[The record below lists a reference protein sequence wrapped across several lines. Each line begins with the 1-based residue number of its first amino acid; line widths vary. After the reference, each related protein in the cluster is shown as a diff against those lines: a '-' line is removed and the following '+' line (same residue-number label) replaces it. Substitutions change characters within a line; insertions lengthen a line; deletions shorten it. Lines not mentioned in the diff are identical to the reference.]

1 LSTSARGK
9 AAGGEGADGL
19 GERAAAFAIEVVRP
33 LAPEMARGGVRH
45 AGELIAEAGRRG
57 LAGLLTPTE
66 FGGQDAGHVAFA
78 RAVEAVARE
87 CASSAVIYDVHVSVA
102 SEPFVLFGEEEQKRR
117 YLPRLAAGEWLGA
130 FALSEPGSGSDAA
143 SLVTRAVRDG
153 DDYVLD
159 GTKMWITNAGEAD
172 LYLVMARTGGPGAR
186 GISAFLVEAAW
197 PGVGA
202 SRPLRKLGL
211 RGSSTAE
218 LVLAS
223 VRVPAAN
230 RVGPEG
236 TGFRLAMAALDSG
249 RIGISAQAT
258 GIAQGALD
266 AAAGHLR
273 RLGLE
278 LPDAALL
285 DEGAAAATPAAAARL
300 AGMAA
305 QVAAARAVTL
315 HAAALC
321 DRGVPFA
328 REAAVAKLVSTDACV
343 AVAHAAVELCAPHS
357 GDDAHPAAVRL
368 RDAKACQIY
377 EGTNQIQRLVI
388 ARELLRG

>member
-1 LSTSARGK
+1 MRAVPPSAGT
-9 AAGGEGADGL
+9 AAAALPLD
-19 GERAAAFAIEVVRP
+19 ERVAAFAAEVVRP

-57 LAGLLTPTE
+57 IAGLLTPAA

-102 SEPFVLFGEEEQKRR
+102 SEPFARFGEEEQKRR
-117 YLPRLAAGEWLGA
+117 YLSRLATGEWLGA
-130 FALSEPGSGSDAA
+130 FALSEAGSGSDAA
-143 SLVTRAVRDG
+143 SLATRAVRDG

-172 LYLVMARTGGPGAR
+172 LYLVMARTGDPGAR

-197 PGVGA
+197 PGVRT

-218 LVLAS
+218 LVLDS

-230 RVGPEG
+230 RVGAEG

-258 GIAQGALD
+258 GIAQGALE
-266 AAAGHLR
+266 AAADHLR
-273 RLGLE
+273 RLGLD

-285 DEGAAAATPAAAARL
+285 DEGAAAATPAAASRL

-321 DRGVPFA
+321 DEGVPFT
-328 REAAVAKLVSTDACV
+328 REAAVAKLMSTDACV

-357 GDDAHPAAVRL
+357 RDDAHPAAVRL

>member
-1 LSTSARGK
+1 MTAAPPSADP
-9 AAGGEGADGL
+9 APAPAPL
-19 GERAAAFAIEVVRP
+19 AERIAAFAAEVVRP

-45 AGELIAEAGRRG
+45 ARELIAEAGRRG
-57 LAGLLTPTE
+57 LAGLLTPVAL
-66 FGGQDAGHVAFA
+66 GGQDAGHLAFA
-78 RAVEAVARE
+78 EAVEAVARE
-87 CASSAVIYDVHVSVA
+87 CASSAVIFDVHVSVA
-102 SEPFVLFGEEEQKRR
+102 SEPFALFGDAEQQRR

-153 DDYVLD
+153 DEYVLD

-172 LYLVMARTGGPGAR
+172 LYLVMARTGERGAR
-186 GISAFLVEAAW
+186 GISAFLVEASS
-197 PGVGA
+197 PGLRA

-218 LVLAS
+218 LVLES

-230 RVGPEG
+230 RLGPEG
-236 TGFRLAMAALDSG
+236 TGFRVAMAALDSG

-266 AAAGHLR
+266 AAAAHLR
-273 RLGLE
+273 RLGLS
-278 LPDAALL
+278 LPDAALI
-285 DEGAAAATPAAAARL
+285 DEAAAAAAPSAASRL

-305 QVAAARAVTL
+305 QVAAARAVTR
-315 HAAALC
+315 HAARLC
-321 DRGVPFA
+321 DRGVPFT
-328 REAAVAKLVSTDACV
+328 REAAVAKLVSTDAGV
-343 AVAHAAVELCAPHS
+343 AVAHAAVELCAPDS